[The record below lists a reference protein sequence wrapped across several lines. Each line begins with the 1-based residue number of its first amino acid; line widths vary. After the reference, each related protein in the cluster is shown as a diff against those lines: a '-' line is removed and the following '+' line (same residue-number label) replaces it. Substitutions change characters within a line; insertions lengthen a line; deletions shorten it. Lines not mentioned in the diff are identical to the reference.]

1 MPIEGG
7 SMRRWAPISWQHC
20 ASVISLMLPV
30 ALYIL
35 TTTSTALILSGCGSS
50 SQRLNTY
57 PATDRPAVRQQWNA
71 ARTAWL
77 LGDVAT
83 AQAAFSR
90 FAESNPEDPR
100 SGEALLTA
108 GICAQR
114 RGRAEEADGLLR
126 EAQSRGGAI
135 AARAL
140 LQRGYLLLLDHPER
154 AVHCFG
160 EASRLALDGET
171 RAEGWL
177 QHGLSLQRSGQ
188 FAPAE
193 APLQKCAHQKDAPGL
208 AARARLLLQY
218 DPWFTVQ
225 VGAFLEKSN
234 AQRQLRRLESAG
246 LAAEHRIP
254 GRSGSPLH
262 RVLSGRFET
271 REDAI
276 RHSLRVKTVLGT
288 DDVKVIP

>member
-1 MPIEGG
+1 
-7 SMRRWAPISWQHC
+7 MRVRTASSWPYC
-20 ASVISLMLPV
+20 ASVIARMLPV
-30 ALYIL
+30 SFYIL
-35 TTTSTALILSGCGSS
+35 TTASTALLLFGCGTS
-50 SQRLNTY
+50 SQRQVTI
-57 PATDRPAVRQQWNA
+57 PAINHAAAKQQWDA

-77 LGDVAT
+77 LDDVAT

-114 RGRAEEADGLLR
+114 RGRAAEADGLFR
-126 EAQSRGGAI
+126 EAQTRGGAV
-135 AARAL
+135 AARAF
-140 LQRGYLLLLDHPER
+140 LQRGYLLLLDHPDR

-160 EASRLALDGET
+160 EAARLALDGET

-188 FAPAE
+188 FSGAVV
-193 APLQKCAHQKDAPGL
+193 PLQKCANQQDAPGL

-262 RVLSGRFET
+262 RVLSGRFEN